1 MSNAKTAL
9 NELSALAA
17 LATLTAPTPVAP
29 KAAVLDEL
37 AALAAL
43 PTSNVAPVSSDEAAY
58 QAFMLN
64 ATAGTTVTIT
74 TGGKSVTLSF

>member
-1 MSNAKTAL
+1 MSNAQTAL

-29 KAAVLDEL
+29 KAAVLAEL
-37 AALAAL
+37 AALAAR
-43 PTSNVAPVSSDEAAY
+43 APVSSDEAAY

>member
-1 MSNAKTAL
+1 MSNAQTAL

-29 KAAVLDEL
+29 QAAVLDEL

-43 PTSNVAPVSSDEAAY
+43 PTSAVGSDESAY